1 LTKFLENN
9 EVDFVVNIWVYG
21 YKEWLS
27 DDESIRFQKISDYNL
42 IHFIQIARIFNLV
55 NKKELIVPQVLEFGK
70 LESIVCS

>member
-1 LTKFLENN
+1 MTKFLENN

>member
-1 LTKFLENN
+1 M
-9 EVDFVVNIWVYG
+9 
-21 YKEWLS
+21 S